1 MSRLALHASTA
12 FLATGLVLSGGE
24 ARAALVPLT
33 GFVDYG
39 PSSVVD
45 VGFENVGGWLATTY
59 GLGQSDPGCA
69 VNCTVLPAIERAV
82 GQIAGNN
89 ANGLHV
95 PSSSSGTPPTQA
107 LTNFAPLVGGG
118 GTATGS
124 FSVPSDLPKNVEVP
138 FSFSRMGNVM
148 SYSLGASPGNQ
159 RVWTAN
165 EAPAYASLDTIELRV
180 RSPNAN
186 SNTPSTVFEIGN
198 LVFSDMT
205 VTGQSLGSVSAGD
218 GNVRIALYGGVV
230 GDFTL
235 SGTYRLDW
243 TGVRPSGWNS
253 QLKGLDLPP
262 PVATP
267 EPASLLLL
275 AAGLGGLAAVRRKRA
290 SRMVR

>member
-1 MSRLALHASTA
+1 MSRCAIRVSAGLFSV
-12 FLATGLVLSGGE
+12 GLVLACGS
-24 ARAALVPLT
+24 ARADLVPIT

-59 GLGQSDPGCA
+59 GLGKSDPGCA

-95 PSSSSGTPPTQA
+95 PSSLSGNPPTKA
-107 LTNFAPLVGGG
+107 LTNFAPLVDGG

-124 FSVPSDLPKNVEVP
+124 FSVPGDLPQNTEVP

-148 SYSLGASPGNQ
+148 SYSLGAAGGNQ

-165 EAPAYASLDTIELRV
+165 EAPEFATLDSIELRV

-198 LVFSDMT
+198 LVYSDMA
-205 VTGQSLGSVSAGD
+205 VTGQSLGSVSASD
-218 GNVRIALYGGVV
+218 GNVRIALYEGVV

-262 PVATP
+262 VPTP
-267 EPASLLLL
+267 EPGSLLLL
-275 AAGLGGLAAVRRKRA
+275 AAGLGGLAAVRRR
-290 SRMVR
+290 RRT